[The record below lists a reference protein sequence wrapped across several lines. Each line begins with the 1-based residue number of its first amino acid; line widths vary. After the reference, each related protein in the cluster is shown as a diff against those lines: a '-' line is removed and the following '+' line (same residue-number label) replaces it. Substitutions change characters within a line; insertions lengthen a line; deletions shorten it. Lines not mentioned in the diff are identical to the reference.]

1 MIDVTKLY
9 SEEIE
14 DFNKYSH
21 YDGPRRSGRYPWGLR
36 HIFIYDY
43 QPMIDAFGKVAI
55 QVEDHD
61 YLGDTR
67 VLYDND
73 GRIGHLIFGWGSC
86 SGCDAL
92 QGCNTVEDVQ
102 ELCNDLENSIRWFDT
117 KEEAIEWFENHDW
130 EGDWTY
136 RDDNTKDY
144 IRKVLEYLKGKAS
157 S

>member
-1 MIDVTKLY
+1 
-9 SEEIE
+9 
-14 DFNKYSH
+14 
-21 YDGPRRSGRYPWGLR
+21 
-36 HIFIYDY
+36 
-43 QPMIDAFGKVAI
+43 MIDAFGEVAI
-55 QVEDHD
+55 QVEDGD
-61 YLGDTR
+61 YSGDTR

-136 RDDNTKDY
+136 HDDNTKEY
-144 IRKVLEYLKGKAS
+144 VQKVLEYLKGKEND
-157 S
+157 